1 MRKSEWKGS
10 FLYGSALLGISVILV
25 KILGAV
31 FKIPLAGILH
41 ETGMGYF
48 TSAYTIYTAVYALA
62 VSGLCTAT
70 ARVTA
75 DCYAKGYRLTPV
87 FRASMALFLIIGIL
101 GCGLSAVFAK
111 PIATF
116 MGSPDTSYSI
126 MAVSPAILFC
136 CVMAAFR
143 GYYEGLSDMKP
154 TAVTQV
160 IEAAVKV
167 GCGLSGA
174 FLVIWYA
181 KSAFLAGK
189 PVFGTIYS
197 TFEEM
202 EQRILPYASAA
213 AMIGVSLST
222 AGGCI
227 YLLMHR
233 KKRMTPIG
241 KTPIRMRSVCGMLLK
256 MAAPVAVAAGLM
268 QLCAMIDTLT
278 IQPLLCRAESA
289 PDGTLIT
296 QFGRYLAP
304 SEQLHT
310 FLYGAL
316 MSCMTLFH
324 LIPAFTAVF
333 SKSALSCITRA
344 YTEKNRRERSES
356 VRSLFFMTALV
367 AMPAVFG
374 LCFLAE
380 PLLKFLYPTLPGMVE
395 ACTPVLP
402 ILAVSS
408 LCMAFFVASQT
419 VMQAA
424 GKQQNL
430 LPVIAISAVIKLI
443 CNLWLV
449 RLPQVHIMGAAVG
462 TLACNLLL
470 VLYGLRCVAKETDG
484 TYSYL
489 KNVKK
494 PLLGG
499 FLCGIGAFFTE
510 KALTN
515 TGENSIITF
524 VSIVIGA
531 LIYGLSLLFL
541 RVIKPSAILFKGKR
555 AEKSKNT

>member
-1 MRKSEWKGS
+1 MRTIRSSS
-10 FLYGSALLGISVILV
+10 FLYGSALLGISVVLV

-75 DCYAKGYRLTPV
+75 DCAARGYRLSPV
-87 FRASMALFLIIGIL
+87 FRASMILFCIIGISGSVL
-101 GCGLSAVFAK
+101 AVLCANLLAGL
-111 PIATF
+111 
-116 MGSPDTSYSI
+116 MGSPDTFYSI
-126 MAVSPAILFC
+126 LAVAPAILFC

-167 GCGLSGA
+167 LCGLTGA
-174 FLVIWYA
+174 FLVMQYA
-181 KSAFLAGK
+181 KTAFLAGE
-189 PVFGTIYS
+189 PVFGTVWK
-197 TFEEM
+197 TWEAL
-202 EQRILPYASAA
+202 EQNMLPFASAA
-213 AMIGVSLST
+213 AMAGVSLST

-227 YLLMHR
+227 YLFLHR
-233 KKRMTPIG
+233 KKRMVPRGNKPI
-241 KTPIRMRSVCGMLLK
+241 KTRNVCTILLK
-256 MAAPVAVAAGLM
+256 TAAPVAVAAGLM

-278 IQPLLCRAESA
+278 IQMQLMIAEQMPGNMLA
-289 PDGTLIT
+289 EK
-296 QFGRYLAP
+296 FGAYLAP
-304 SEQLHT
+304 SEELHT

-344 YTEKNRRERSES
+344 FSGGNREEKNRAIRN
-356 VRSLFFMTALV
+356 LFFMTSLV
-367 AMPAVFG
+367 SMPAVFG
-374 LCFLAE
+374 LCFLAK
-380 PLLKFLYPTLPGMVE
+380 PLLTLLYPSLPGMVE
-395 ACTPVLP
+395 ACAPVLP
-402 ILAVSS
+402 VLAVSS

-419 VMQAA
+419 VMQAV
-424 GKQQNL
+424 GKQQAL
-430 LPVIAISAVIKLI
+430 LPVIAVGAVLKLV

-449 RLPQVHIMGAAVG
+449 RLPHVHIMGAAVG
-462 TLACNLLL
+462 TLACNFLM
-470 VLYGLRCVAKETDG
+470 VWYGLLCVCRVTG
-484 TYSYL
+484 GSYAFL
-489 KNVKK
+489 REAKK
-494 PLLGG
+494 PMICG
-499 FLCGIGAFFTE
+499 FLCGICAFFAE

-515 TGENSIITF
+515 ASQNSIITF
-524 VSIVIGA
+524 VSIACGA
-531 LIYGLSLLFL
+531 GVYGLSLLFL
-541 RVIKPSAILFKGKR
+541 RVFRLPTVFFGRKR